1 VPPTTT
7 TSTTV
12 PPTPARAADWD
23 ALSAQ
28 LTGRL
33 SRPGAR
39 SYAVDR
45 ELYDPVFDSIRP
57 AGVAFCSSAA
67 DVARC
72 VAFARDHGL
81 PLAAR
86 SGGHSYAGYSTTTGL
101 VIDVSL
107 MDHVNVASSGEIA
120 TVGPGA
126 RLIDVY
132 SGLVAHG
139 VSIPAGSCPTVGIAG
154 LSLGGGIGVM
164 DRLHGVTCDH
174 IVGLEVVTAA
184 GEVVQADAGTNA
196 DLYWAC
202 RGGGGGNFGIVT
214 QFRFSTFAVAD
225 VSLFGLSWPWAA
237 AADLLPAWM
246 EWASEGPDEL
256 WSNCLFEANG
266 EETPPLIQVGG
277 VWAGSQADAQAQLA
291 KLFSVVGPPSS
302 QDIGENGFED
312 AMYIEGGC
320 RDLSQSACH
329 LAGKYPGGTLPRAVT
344 VAKSD
349 IINQPFTPAGVQTVL
364 AGINERQDRGQAGS
378 VVFDSWGG
386 AINRVAPSATAFVHR
401 RARASAQYIVEFP
414 AGVAKS
420 SVKDARSWLDGW
432 YASLR
437 PYVSGEA
444 YQNYIDPGL
453 ADWEQAYYGANL
465 PRLKRVKAKWDP
477 DDVFHF
483 AQSIPL
489 PRR

>member
-1 VPPTTT
+1 V
-7 TSTTV
+7 
-12 PPTPARAADWD
+12 ADWD
-23 ALSAQ
+23 ALSVQ

-33 SRPGAR
+33 SRPGAPT
-39 SYAVDR
+39 YAVDR

-57 AGVAFCSSAA
+57 AGVAYCASAA
-67 DVARC
+67 DVARSIT
-72 VAFARDHGL
+72 FARDHGL
-81 PLAAR
+81 PLTAR

-107 MDHVNVASSGEIA
+107 MAQVNVASSGGIA
-120 TVGPGA
+120 TVGAGA

-132 SGLVAHG
+132 SGLAAHG
-139 VSIPAGSCPTVGIAG
+139 VSIPAGSCPTVGVAG

-164 DRLHGVTCDH
+164 DRLYGVTSDR

-184 GEVVQADAGTNA
+184 GEVVHADAATNA

-202 RGGGGGNFGIVT
+202 RGGGGGNFGVVT
-214 QFRFSTFAVAD
+214 KFRFSTFAIAD
-225 VSLFGLSWPWAA
+225 VSLFEMNWPWAA
-237 AADLLPAWM
+237 APDLLPAWM
-246 EWASEGPDEL
+246 EWAAEGPDEL
-256 WSNCLFEANG
+256 WSNCVFEANG
-266 EETPPLIQVGG
+266 EDTTPLIQVSG
-277 VWAGSQADAQAQLA
+277 VWAGSQADAQGQLA
-291 KLFSVVGPPSS
+291 KLYAVVGPPSS
-302 QDIGENGFED
+302 QVVGENGFED

-320 RDLSQSACH
+320 RDLSQAACH

-349 IINQPFTPAGVQTVL
+349 IINQAFTDAGVLAVL
-364 AGINERQDRGQAGS
+364 AGINQRQDQGLGGS

-401 RARASAQYIVEFP
+401 RARASAQYVVEFP
-414 AGVAKS
+414 AGVARS
-420 SVKDARSWLDGW
+420 SVNKARSWLEGW

-444 YQNYIDPGL
+444 YQNYIDPDL
-453 ADWEQAYYGANL
+453 ADWEHAYYGANL

-489 PRR
+489 PGR